1 MSKSFTPGLKVLKN
15 TEIVKDRI
23 LPLKGDIHVKE
34 NDVVD
39 SDFIVASTNIPGNV
53 HMINLTNELNID
65 PEQVMDCVLFK
76 VGDIVKKDEVIAV
89 NKGLFGLFKS
99 EAKAPINGTIN
110 NISSVTGQLIIAEKP
125 IPIEMDSYIP
135 GKVEKI
141 IENEGVSIKSKGT
154 FIQGIIGVGG
164 EKKGKLVVLS
174 NSDNSQINESQI
186 NDDLK
191 DKVVVFSS
199 YIDYSIYKKCQS
211 VNVKGIICGGFDYDN
226 LSNILG
232 YPLGVAITGTEDVLT
247 LVITEG
253 FGEINMAKRTFGL
266 LLENNGKNVSINGA
280 TQIRAGVMR
289 PEIFIQNELI
299 SENEKIVSDDDL
311 IISIDSVVRVIRK
324 PYFGIIGRVVELPHE
339 LMVMESQTKVRV
351 AKVKFEDNTEKIIP
365 RANLEVILSD

>member
-34 NDVVD
+34 DDVVD

-125 IPIEMDSYIP
+125 IPIEMDSYVP

-141 IENEGVSIKSKGT
+141 IENE
-154 FIQGIIGVGG
+154 
-164 EKKGKLVVLS
+164 
-174 NSDNSQINESQI
+174 
-186 NDDLK
+186 
-191 DKVVVFSS
+191 
-199 YIDYSIYKKCQS
+199 
-211 VNVKGIICGGFDYDN
+211 
-226 LSNILG
+226 
-232 YPLGVAITGTEDVLT
+232 
-247 LVITEG
+247 
-253 FGEINMAKRTFGL
+253 
-266 LLENNGKNVSINGA
+266 
-280 TQIRAGVMR
+280 
-289 PEIFIQNELI
+289 
-299 SENEKIVSDDDL
+299 
-311 IISIDSVVRVIRK
+311 
-324 PYFGIIGRVVELPHE
+324 
-339 LMVMESQTKVRV
+339 
-351 AKVKFEDNTEKIIP
+351 
-365 RANLEVILSD
+365 

>member
-34 NDVVD
+34 DDVVD

-311 IISIDSVVRVIRK
+311 IISIDSVVGVIRK

-351 AKVKFEDNTEKIIP
+351 AKLKFEDNTEKIIP

>member
-34 NDVVD
+34 DDVVD

-135 GKVEKI
+135 GKIEKI

>member
-34 NDVVD
+34 DDVVD

-76 VGDIVKKDEVIAV
+76 VGDIVKKDEVVAV

-253 FGEINMAKRTFGL
+253 FGQINMAKRTFGL

>member
-34 NDVVD
+34 DDVVD

-339 LMVMESQTKVRV
+339 LIVMESQTKVRV

>member
-34 NDVVD
+34 DDVVD